1 MPQAKH
7 RYRVTIYLGKENYEK
22 IEELAHFLG
31 LPVATMTR
39 VILET
44 GLNISTALEI
54 GKEIGENGVK

>member
-22 IEELAHFLG
+22 IEDLAQFLG

-44 GLNISTALEI
+44 GLNLSAALEVA
-54 GKEIGENGVK
+54 KEVSEDGVK